1 MTCPSPAYSGV
12 DLVPGFW
19 ANWIGRVSGMVERL
33 TTPSSLP
40 DLVNIVQQA
49 EAAGRELRVFG
60 SGWAFEDL
68 AFSPQ
73 WQLSLD
79 LLNKRLTAVT
89 DHALT
94 DDWRRSTQNGGPDV
108 LVHVEAGIKV
118 AALND
123 MLFAAGLA
131 MPTLGGS
138 NGQSVAGAIST
149 GTHGADFELPP
160 LAGLVMAMHVVS
172 VGGQEYWVEPASRPI
187 TENVA
192 LAWAL
197 DCGDAQIIRDDEMFN
212 ALLVS
217 VGRFGVIYSYVL
229 RAVPAF
235 RIAEWTAKIPRVVLT
250 TLLRQG
256 VAAGT
261 FLRPL
266 LDSLP
271 PPPTPLGVVDVPN
284 PRGLEV
290 VFDTQNTDA
299 CWVKRRWT
307 TNDPSDLHHM
317 WVEDEAC
324 RIGARGVLD
333 QIKPVLT
340 DAAAIAAATG
350 IVFPLAGPIYA
361 ILVATKIVW
370 LEDQLRASPN
380 MTSGDMLALILRVAW
395 DLNVGFLVGQQTA
408 KAFGDR
414 YVDTTTDGI
423 RGASAEMLSGFPQ
436 SSQQKC
442 FRAESAEPI
451 FDAHALGYLNFL
463 DTVVA
468 FAPTVKQAG
477 YISLR
482 WSMTTPATLSMH
494 NFPSAHAVAIEV
506 TSLKGLPDNETW
518 MTTLMTVANANG
530 GRLHWGQRNSFV
542 TGALVATS
550 YGSNLTR
557 WRTALTAMTGAG
569 AVFSCNFTRM
579 RTLEPNSTAAV
590 PTLAGPRLADLRAAV
605 LTPIMLLL
613 ADDPPA
619 PPKPKPKPRPKPKP
633 KPRRVRLPGPAPEPG
648 PPPRPRPIRPG

>member
-1 MTCPSPAYSGV
+1 MTCPSPTYSGA
-12 DLVPGFW
+12 DLDQGFW
-19 ANWIGRVSGMVERL
+19 ANWIGRVAGIVERWV
-33 TTPSSLP
+33 TPDSLP

-49 EAAGRELRVFG
+49 ATGGRELRVFG

-73 WQLSLD
+73 WLVSLD
-79 LLNKRLTAVT
+79 RLDKRLMRVT
-89 DHALT
+89 DTALNNE
-94 DDWRRSTQNGGPDV
+94 WRGRVQSGGADA

-123 MLFAAGLA
+123 MLTAAGLA
-131 MPTLGGS
+131 LPTLGGS
-138 NGQSVAGAIST
+138 NGQSIAGAIST
-149 GTHGADFELPP
+149 GTHGADIELGP
-160 LAGLVMAMHVVS
+160 LADLVMAMHVVS
-172 VGGQEYWVEPASRPI
+172 VGGQEYWVERASRPI
-187 TENVA
+187 TEDVA

-197 DCGDAQIIRDDEMFN
+197 DCGDAQIIRDDEIFA
-212 ALLVS
+212 ALQVS

-229 RAVPAF
+229 HATSAF

-256 VAAGT
+256 QAAGT

-266 LDSLP
+266 LDILP
-271 PPPTPLGVVDVPN
+271 PPPGPLGAIDVAN

-290 VFDTQNTDA
+290 VFDTQNTDT
-299 CWVKRRWT
+299 CWVKRRWL
-307 TNDPSDLHHM
+307 TNDPTDLHHM
-317 WVEDEAC
+317 FVEDEAC

-370 LEDQLRASPN
+370 LEDQLRANPT

-423 RGASAEMLSGFPQ
+423 RGASPEMLSGFAQ

-442 FRAESAEPI
+442 FRAESTEPI
-451 FDAHALGYLNFL
+451 FDAHAVGYLNFL
-463 DTVVA
+463 DQVVA
-468 FAPTVKQAG
+468 FAPGVKQAG

-482 WSMTTPATLSMH
+482 WSATSMATLSMH
-494 NFPSAHAVAIEV
+494 NYPSAHAVAIEV

-518 MTTLMTVANANG
+518 MSTLMVIANANG
-530 GRLHWGQRNSFV
+530 GRPHWGQRNSFL
-542 TGALVATS
+542 TGALVGVS
-550 YGSNLTR
+550 YGANLTR
-557 WRTALTAMTGAG
+557 WRDALTAMTGGG
-569 AVFSCNFTRM
+569 AVFSCNFTRL
-579 RTLEPNSTAAV
+579 RNLEPNNAQAV
-590 PTLAGPRLADLRAAV
+590 PTISGRRLADLRSVVMAPT
-605 LTPIMLLL
+605 LLLL
-613 ADDPPA
+613 ADSAPISPPPGPRK
-619 PPKPKPKPRPKPKP
+619 PPKRPRK
-633 KPRRVRLPGPAPEPG
+633 PGPKRPLL
-648 PPPRPRPIRPG
+648 PPR